1 MFISKNSIKY
11 LKILFKTLIL
21 LLLFVK
27 TIHHVVNITMTET
40 ELFTIRCGINQAIH
54 IINVL
59 CIIVF
64 TDAIHLAKKIFDS
77 SLHSYQVQS
86 ITIVQDLR
94 DFFKRNSDNSISFWK
109 CPSKTKWKYHVI
121 VDKKTKQFNL
131 KSLFPYKSC
140 WDYSMKEESNDI
152 ICKWQ
157 ITFQVSN
164 FKENHFLNLL
174 NNYYLSIKPTYMK
187 SGLWLNIIDYS
198 NSLCMRVTRTIIN
211 HALIGKYWLRFFPKE
226 NFNCSYRYYPIESRY
241 HILHECR
248 RFNNYWNLNRNS
260 LSYFI
265 AFLKFNS
272 GAFSFHEGITK

>member
-1 MFISKNSIKY
+1 MKPSTFISKNLIKY

-94 DFFKRNSDNSISFWK
+94 DFFKRNSDNSINFWK

-121 VDKKTKQFNL
+121 VDKRTKQFNL
-131 KSLFPYKSC
+131 KSLFPYKSL

-152 ICKWQ
+152 ICK
-157 ITFQVSN
+157 
-164 FKENHFLNLL
+164 
-174 NNYYLSIKPTYMK
+174 
-187 SGLWLNIIDYS
+187 
-198 NSLCMRVTRTIIN
+198 
-211 HALIGKYWLRFFPKE
+211 
-226 NFNCSYRYYPIESRY
+226 
-241 HILHECR
+241 
-248 RFNNYWNLNRNS
+248 
-260 LSYFI
+260 
-265 AFLKFNS
+265 
-272 GAFSFHEGITK
+272 